1 MGGRKFYRA
10 EGHIGLHKLMTA
22 DEAARK
28 LIQERAIVAEL
39 FVSAVNSG
47 MRFLKMNGME
57 KVSTG
62 LTD

>member
-47 MRFLKMNGME
+47 MRFLQMDGMG
-57 KVSTG
+57 KLLIGV
-62 LTD
+62 TD